1 MQHRTLAYFVGV
13 DADSAS
19 ILECAETARIQ
30 NHHLNCVL
38 IAALPNLPY
47 LKYGSNRFV
56 EAGLPSNW
64 LDVLHAKNA
73 ALKSRAT
80 EVEALLARQ
89 GVSANVT
96 GFMGLGAELQQL
108 VPEQAKCS
116 DIAYLDAGLRKDPDL
131 FHKIACG
138 VLFHSPVALM
148 INGDPYAQRDRVFLA
163 WNDSLP
169 ASRATHLALPILLAA
184 KEVVIGCFDLP
195 SPEDVEGSVPGTD
208 LAEWL
213 GHHGCNLTV
222 SQFQCGG
229 NSIADCIQERA
240 SEARADLIVMGA
252 YGHSRLRE
260 TVFGGTTQAM
270 LEQTS
275 LPVLFG
281 H

>member
-1 MQHRTLAYFVGV
+1 MQHRTVAYFVGV
-13 DADSAS
+13 DAEDAS
-19 ILECAETARIQ
+19 ILESAETARIQ
-30 NHHLNCVL
+30 NDHLNCVL
-38 IAALPNLPY
+38 IAAIPNLPY

-80 EVEALLARQ
+80 EVEALLAGQ

-108 VPEQAKCS
+108 VAEQAKYS

-148 INGDPYAQRDRVFLA
+148 TNGYPYAQRDCVFLA

-169 ASRATHLALPILLAA
+169 ASSATHLALPILLTA

-240 SEARADLIVMGA
+240 SEAGADLIVMGA

-260 TVFGGTTQAM
+260 SVFGGTTQAM

-281 H
+281 R

>member
-1 MQHRTLAYFVGV
+1 MQHRTVAYYVGV
-13 DADSAS
+13 DADDAS
-19 ILECAETARIQ
+19 ILECAETAHIQ
-30 NHHLNCVL
+30 NDHLNCVL

-80 EVEALLARQ
+80 EVKTLLAGQ
-89 GVSANVT
+89 GLSANVT

-108 VPEQAKCS
+108 VAEQAKCS
-116 DIAYLDAGLRKDPDL
+116 DIAFLDGDLRKDPDL
-131 FHKIACG
+131 FHKITCG

-148 INGDPYAQRDRVFLA
+148 INGDPFAQRDCVFLA

-195 SPEDVEGSVPGTD
+195 SPEDVEGSVHGTD

-213 GHHGCNLTV
+213 GHHGCNVTV

-229 NSIADCIQERA
+229 NSVAHCIQERA
-240 SEARADLIVMGA
+240 REAGADLIVMGA
-252 YGHSRLRE
+252 YGHSHLRE
-260 TVFGGTTQAM
+260 SVFGGTTQAM

>member
-1 MQHRTLAYFVGV
+1 MQHRTMAYFVGV
-13 DADSAS
+13 ETEDAS

-30 NHHLNCVL
+30 NGHLICVV

-64 LDVLHAKNA
+64 LDVLNEKNA

-80 EVEALLARQ
+80 EVEALLVGQ
-89 GVSANVT
+89 GVSATVIA
-96 GFMGLGAELQQL
+96 FMGSGKELQHL
-108 VPEQAKCS
+108 VAGQANRS
-116 DIAYLDAGLRKDPDL
+116 DIAFLDAELRKDPDL
-131 FHKIACG
+131 FYEIAYG

-148 INGDPYAQRDRVFLA
+148 INGDPFAQRDCIFLA

-169 ASRATHLALPILLAA
+169 ASRAAHLALPFFLAA
-184 KEVVIGCFDLP
+184 NEVVIGCFDLS
-195 SPEDVEGSVPGTD
+195 SPDDVEDEVPGTD
-208 LAEWL
+208 IAGWL
-213 GHHGCNLTV
+213 SHHGCKATV

-229 NSIADCIQERA
+229 DSIEHCIQERA
-240 SEARADLIVMGA
+240 RELGADLVAMGA
-252 YGHSRLRE
+252 YGHSHLRE
-260 TVFGGTTQAM
+260 SVFGGTTRAM
-270 LEQTS
+270 LEQTG

>member
-1 MQHRTLAYFVGV
+1 MQHRTVAYFVGV
-13 DADSAS
+13 DADNAS
-19 ILECAETARIQ
+19 ILESAETALIQ
-30 NHHLNCVL
+30 NDHLNCVL
-38 IAALPNLPY
+38 IASLPNLPY

-64 LDVLHAKNA
+64 LDVLQAKNA

-80 EVEALLARQ
+80 EVQALLVGQ

-96 GFMGLGAELQQL
+96 GFMGLGAELQHL
-108 VPEQAKCS
+108 VAEQAKCS
-116 DIAYLDAGLRKDPDL
+116 DIAFLDAGLRKDPDL

-148 INGDPYAQRDRVFLA
+148 INGDPFAQRDRVFLA

-169 ASRATHLALPILLAA
+169 ASRATHLALPILLEA

-213 GHHGCNLTV
+213 GHHGCNVTV

-240 SEARADLIVMGA
+240 SEAGADLIVMGA
-252 YGHSRLRE
+252 YGHSHLRE
-260 TVFGGTTQAM
+260 SVFGGTTQAM

>member
-1 MQHRTLAYFVGV
+1 MQYRTVAYYVGV
-13 DADSAS
+13 DVDDAS

-30 NHHLNCVL
+30 NDHLNCVL
-38 IAALPNLPY
+38 IAALPSLPY
-47 LKYGSNRFV
+47 LKYGSNKFV

-80 EVEALLARQ
+80 RVEALLDGR
-89 GVSANVT
+89 GVSANVVA
-96 GFMGLGAELQQL
+96 FMGLGAELQQI
-108 VPEQAKCS
+108 VAEQAKFS
-116 DIAYLDAGLRKDPDL
+116 DIAFLDAGLRRDPDL
-131 FHKIACG
+131 FHVIACG

-148 INGDPYAQRDRVFLA
+148 INGDPFAQRDCVFLA

-169 ASRATHLALPILLAA
+169 ASRATHLALPSLLAT

-195 SPEDVEGSVPGTD
+195 SPEDLEGSVPGTD

-213 GHHGCNLTV
+213 GHHGCDVTV

-240 SEARADLIVMGA
+240 SEAGADLVVMGA
-252 YGHSRLRE
+252 YGHSHLRE
-260 TVFGGTTQAM
+260 SVFGGTTQAM